1 MPVSNARI
9 NRAVAIAE
17 ALEAERDEHAEA
29 VRVARESQRA
39 ERNRQP
45 IAPPDLSGGLDP
57 MGIGDDG
64 PSELAA
70 WYRSISDAA
79 SRPRAVG
86 ITYFPSSKRDQE
98 VTNE

>member
-1 MPVSNARI
+1 MPVSIARI

-17 ALEAERDEHAEA
+17 ALEAEQGQHAEA
-29 VRVARESQRA
+29 VRVARESRHA
-39 ERNRQP
+39 ERSRQP
-45 IAPPDLSGGLDP
+45 VASPDLSGGLDP
-57 MGIGDDG
+57 MGTGEDG

-79 SRPRAVG
+79 SKARAVG
-86 ITYFPSSKRDQE
+86 IAYFPSSKRDQE